1 MESYVEVTFLNDFL
15 IGVLA
20 FYGSAFFSLSKMQ
33 ARSFFLLLFIEQ
45 LFHILCFDESLFFLF
60 YLYEIFFYFF
70 LFHRQPKK
78 GVMYFCLK
86 YLLMFTCFKIF
97 GGSFHLFHYYVPSS
111 IRIYGLWLIFVLLIV
126 LLKEKWSSY
135 LRVSDFIYDVTIIGD
150 KKIKVRGYLDTGNS
164 LCVQNIPV
172 LFLDESFV
180 FCFNSFDQ
188 EKISFSTLNKEEEIN
203 VYLCEVQIDRY
214 KSNQYYIC
222 CDKKVLLEWNCRCIL
237 NVEI

>member
-1 MESYVEVTFLNDFL
+1 MESYVEVTFLNDVL

-33 ARSFFLLLFIEQ
+33 TRSFFLFLLIEQ
-45 LFHILCFDESLFFLF
+45 LFHIFCFDERIYFLF
-60 YLYEIFFYFF
+60 YLYEIFFYCF
-70 LFHRQPKK
+70 LFYHQAKK

-86 YLLMFTCFKIF
+86 YLLMFTCFKLF
-97 GGSFHLFHYYVPSS
+97 GGSFHLFHYYVPTT
-111 IRIYGLWLIFVLLIV
+111 IRIYGLWLLFILLIV

-135 LRVSDFIYDVTIIGD
+135 LRVSDFIYEVNIIAD
-150 KKIKVRGYLDTGNS
+150 KKIKVRGYLDTGNT
-164 LCVQNIPV
+164 LCVQDIPV
-172 LFLDESFV
+172 LFLDESYALF
-180 FCFNSFDQ
+180 FQSFNQ
-188 EKISFSTLNKEEEIN
+188 KKISYSTLNKKEEIN
-203 VYLCEVQIDRY
+203 VYLCEVRIDRY